1 MEKKIHRRTKSDM
14 EELLIFYIAWSKKVS
29 LIGDSD

>member
-1 MEKKIHRRTKSDM
+1 MENTIYRETKSDM
-14 EELLIFYIAWSKKVS
+14 EELLIFYIAWSKQVS

>member
-1 MEKKIHRRTKSDM
+1 MEKKIYRGTKGDM
-14 EELLIFYIAWSKKVS
+14 EELVIFYIAWSKQVS